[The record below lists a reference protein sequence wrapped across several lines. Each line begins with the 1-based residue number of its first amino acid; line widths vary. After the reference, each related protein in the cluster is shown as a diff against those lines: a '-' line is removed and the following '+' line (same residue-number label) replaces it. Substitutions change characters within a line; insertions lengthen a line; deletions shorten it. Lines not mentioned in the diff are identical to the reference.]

1 MPPFTFSSSPNLN
14 KIMGKD
20 FQRHKPTKGLGKEA
34 TTTVW
39 KLESRV
45 VTGNGLSR
53 AWTAELQAS
62 SREVLVSSKKSP
74 KAQKL
79 EASWVP
85 GGKERSEL

>member
-1 MPPFTFSSSPNLN
+1 MPPFTFASSSNLN
-14 KIMGKD
+14 KIMGKN
-20 FQRHKPTKGLGKEA
+20 FQRHKPTKGTGTEA

-53 AWTAELQAS
+53 TGKAELQAS
-62 SREVLVSSKKSP
+62 SREVLVYSTKSP

-79 EASWVP
+79 EASWVS